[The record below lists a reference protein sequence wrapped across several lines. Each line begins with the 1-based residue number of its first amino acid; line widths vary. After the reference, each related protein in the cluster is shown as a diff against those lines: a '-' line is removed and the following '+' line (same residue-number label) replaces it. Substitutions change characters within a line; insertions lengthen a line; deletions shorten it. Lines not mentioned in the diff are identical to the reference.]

1 MTAATDHDNTRH
13 RIDDLGTLA
22 ALYGEPGEAS
32 VRKEID
38 RLHPHYRA
46 IIEAAPF
53 AVLAT
58 AGPDGLDASPRG
70 DAPGFVVV
78 QDDRTLLLPDR
89 RSNNRT
95 DSLRNVIADPRV
107 ALLFMVPG
115 MGETLLVSGRAH
127 INVAPDLL
135 ARFEVVGKL
144 PRSVLVIAIETAY
157 FQCSRAIVRS
167 ALWYASH
174 HVERQT
180 LPSPGAILA
189 ALTQAS
195 IDGAAYDRDL
205 PGRLK
210 TSLY

>member
-1 MTAATDHDNTRH
+1 MSA
-13 RIDDLGTLA
+13 G
-22 ALYGEPGEAS
+22 ALTS
-32 VRKEID
+32 VS
-38 RLHPHYRA
+38 RL
-46 IIEAAPF
+46 
-53 AVLAT
+53 
-58 AGPDGLDASPRG
+58 
-70 DAPGFVVV
+70 
-78 QDDRTLLLPDR
+78 
-89 RSNNRT
+89 
-95 DSLRNVIADPRV
+95 
-107 ALLFMVPG
+107 
-115 MGETLLVSGRAH
+115 
-127 INVAPDLL
+127 LL

-167 ALWYASH
+167 ALWGASR
-174 HVERQT
+174 HVEREP